1 MRRVGAYLLLA
12 LGGCLTAYLQ
22 SFAAPIDEK
31 HQQEVQAALR
41 SAPLAF
47 ERNAGATDANARY
60 VVHGFSIGAGFSSNT
75 ASFLLPVGHRT
86 TRLEM
91 SFGGRSAQIV
101 GEQELPGKTN
111 YFRSN
116 DPAQW
121 RTGLANFARIRYQR
135 LWPGIDLV
143 FYGNG
148 EHLEHDFVVAPG
160 AAPELIT
167 FNIDGAKRIELRPN
181 GDLIF
186 QVDGGEIN
194 FKKPVAYQQIDSSR
208 RKVNAAFK
216 LKGNRVS
223 FELGRYDHR
232 RTLTIDPVLVFS
244 TDLAGSTFEHIA
256 GMAVDAQGNIYVA
269 GDTFSPDFPTTP
281 GSVQPVCAVCSA
293 ITSDAFVTKLNPT
306 GSALVYSTFLGG
318 TAEDFPQSIVVD
330 GSGNAIVAGVT
341 ESADFPA
348 VNPIGTFS
356 SAAGFHLFISSLSST
371 GATLNYSGVV
381 GPLVPPFS
389 FTTVAPAISLAAP
402 LALDSSGNTYVATQ
416 TLFSSFPTTPSA
428 IASVP
433 PNPIDA
439 VLVALK
445 VSAAGS
451 LVYSTAIPG
460 RATPAIGSSAFPGP
474 NTFFQ
479 NAIAVDSTGS
489 AYVAGQANDGLPTTL
504 GVIGPA
510 FVSDSGFAVFFPQ
523 EGFLLKLNP
532 AGSALAYATYI
543 PATSRVNTMRVDA
556 GGNAYLGGGTSS
568 PSLAISPNAFRT
580 DTGCAGCQVGYL
592 LKVNPQATATLG
604 GTYLHG
610 AQALNNTSAQ
620 VEHIALDA
628 NGNVFVTGI
637 ASGTMP
643 TVNPLAQTFNDGR
656 FIIQMSSDFST
667 LLFSSFGPDAL
678 IEIAPSGKIVLASD
692 NGFPTTPGAFQTTP
706 PPGRDGT
713 FSLPNIA
720 AIDLTVPAPAVCLNT
735 GSLSFGFGVIA
746 PGTTSAPQSA
756 TVTNCGNADLHI
768 SSVASDS
775 PNYSVTTSCVLS
787 PAAIAPGSSCTVS
800 ATYSPVNYQNGAILI
815 TDDALLSPHFVSLSG
830 APKAPF
836 TVISPSSLSFPETP
850 LTTSTPLGMQIA
862 DGGFTD
868 LTVSSMSTTG
878 DFSVSQRCLGTL
890 PPPSPGP
897 VFPPNIL
904 HPCFFTVSFVPTN
917 TGTRTGT
924 LIVNDN
930 SLDSPHIIQLSGLAI
945 AAWPT
950 PILANSSSVNVAGM
964 AGNVANSPGSA
975 QTLTMTGGGFSRLTT
990 ATLDGLIF
998 DNNNRL
1004 MKIVSPQQ
1012 IDLTLADNDF
1022 GDVGEAQVQAIT
1034 PTPGGGTSNAV
1045 ATITS
1050 PIKFYDFTA
1059 RQVEFVVSGS
1069 MVVGPKSGLIYD
1081 AVGNTFLEAPNIPVP
1096 SVAVI
1101 DPVQERLISGLVNF
1115 PNRATVLAIS
1125 DDEQFLYASIP
1136 GSNAVAQISLPSG
1149 TINFMASLGKDPA
1162 LGNYSATSIRVMPGH
1177 PHTWVAALQPVSA
1190 TKPIA
1195 LKVFDDAVRR
1205 TNTVEQGNATSIFP
1219 GKLLFVGNDIT
1230 TVYSIDSTSLYRFT
1244 IDANGV
1250 TLRDKT
1256 AGLGAEDFDTDG
1268 TLLYLSTGAII
1279 DPGTLLNKGN
1289 FNLATGLPV
1298 HAVAVDG
1305 TTGRAIFAG
1314 DATSTPGNGSL
1325 VQGFDTGT
1333 LAAKGSFTMPKLS
1346 GVNSLLRWGT
1356 NGLAFGIVGGPVTIT
1371 RSSVTGNSGLLA
1383 PFHIGALD
1391 GEAPIGTAQVSAG
1404 SPAVFNLG
1412 ILGVNGFNGPVTLSC
1427 SNLPQSASCSFSQ
1440 NPVTFGGGPF
1450 RGAFVIVT
1458 ISTHQTTTASA
1469 APAHSY
1475 MRSGTGFI
1483 LLTAVLSL
1491 PFALAAAGRRGKLL
1505 ALCLLIAIIGCGGG
1519 QAGGPTPTPVISP
1532 TPAVGSNRPAGIY
1545 TVILTG
1551 TSASGTRH
1559 AVLQMI
1565 VL

>member
-1 MRRVGAYLLLA
+1 M
-12 LGGCLTAYLQ
+12 
-22 SFAAPIDEK
+22 
-31 HQQEVQAALR
+31 
-41 SAPLAF
+41 
-47 ERNAGATDANARY
+47 
-60 VVHGFSIGAGFSSNT
+60 GAGFSSNT
-75 ASFLLPVGHRT
+75 ASFLLPAGHRAA
-86 TRLEM
+86 RLGM
-91 SFGGRSAQIV
+91 SFGGRSAQII

-111 YFRSN
+111 YFHGN
-116 DPAQW
+116 NPAQW
-121 RTGLANFARIRYQR
+121 RTGLANFARIRYRR

-148 EHLEHDFVVAPG
+148 EHLEHDFVVEPG
-160 AAPELIT
+160 ADPQQIT
-167 FNIDGAKRIELRPN
+167 FDIEGAQRIELLSN
-181 GDLIF
+181 GDLVF
-186 QVDGGEIN
+186 HLDGGEIN

-208 RKVNAAFK
+208 RQVNAAFK

-232 RTLTIDPVLVFS
+232 RALTIDPVLVFS
-244 TDLAGSTFEHIA
+244 TDLAGSTFESIA

-269 GDTFSPDFPTTP
+269 GATFSTDFPTTA
-281 GSVQPVCAVCSA
+281 GSVQPACAGCSA
-293 ITSDAFVTKLNPT
+293 TSSDTFVTKLNPT
-306 GSALVYSTFLGG
+306 GSALVYSTYLGG
-318 TAEDFPQSIVVD
+318 TSFDFAESIAVD
-330 GSGNAIVAGVT
+330 SNGNAVVAGIT
-341 ESADFPA
+341 QSPDFPA

-356 SAAGFHLFISSLSST
+356 GTDTFHLFVASLSST
-371 GATLNYSGVV
+371 GASLNYSGIV
-381 GPLVPPFS
+381 GPLLPPFS
-389 FTTVAPAISLAAP
+389 FNTVRPAISLAAP
-402 LALDSSGNTYVATQ
+402 VALDSSGNAYVTTQ

-428 IASVP
+428 IAPVP
-433 PNPIDA
+433 PNPLDA

-460 RATPAIGSSAFPGP
+460 RATSAAGGSAQPGP

-489 AYVAGQANDGLPTTL
+489 AYIAGQANDGLPTTL

-510 FVSDSGFAVFFPQ
+510 FVSDSGFAIFFPQ

-532 AGSALAYATYI
+532 AGSALTYATYI
-543 PATSRVNTMRVDA
+543 PATSRVNTLRVDA

-568 PSLAISPNAFRT
+568 PSLAISPNAFSA
-580 DTGCAGCQVGYL
+580 DTSCAGCQVGYL

-610 AQALNNTSAQ
+610 AQATNNTSAQ

-628 NGNVFVTGI
+628 GGDLFVTGI

-643 TVNPLAQTFNDGR
+643 AVNPLAQPFTDGR

-667 LLFSSFGPDAL
+667 LLFSSFGPDGL
-678 IEIAPSGKIVLASD
+678 IEIAPSGKIILASD

-706 PPGRDGT
+706 PPGRIGPP
-713 FSLPNIA
+713 SLPNIA

-735 GSLSFGFGVIA
+735 GSLTFGFGVIA
-746 PGTTSAPQSA
+746 PGATSAPQSA

-830 APKAPF
+830 FPKAPF
-836 TVISPSSLSFPETP
+836 TFISPSSLSFPETP

-862 DGGFTD
+862 DSGFTD

-878 DFSVSQRCLGTL
+878 DFSVSQNCLGTL

-897 VFPPNIL
+897 VVPPNIL
-904 HPCFFTVSFVPTN
+904 HPCFFTVSFVPTK

-945 AAWPT
+945 AAWPA
-950 PILANSSSVNVAGM
+950 PILANGSSVNVAGM
-964 AGNVANSPGSA
+964 AGNVANSPGSS

-990 ATLDGLIF
+990 ATMDGLIF

-1022 GDVGEAQVQAIT
+1022 GDAGEVQVQAIT

-1050 PIKFYDFTA
+1050 PVKFYDFTA
-1059 RQVEFVVSGS
+1059 RQIEFVLSGS

-1162 LGNYSATSIRVMPGH
+1162 LGNYTATSIRVMPGH
-1177 PHTWVAALQPVSA
+1177 PHTWVAALQPVSD

-1195 LKVFDDAVRR
+1195 LKIFDDAIPR
-1205 TNTVEQGNATSIFP
+1205 TNTVEQGNATSTFP

-1250 TLRDKT
+1250 SLRDKT

-1268 TLLYLSTGAII
+1268 TLLYLSTGAVI

-1289 FNLATGLPV
+1289 FTLAAGLPV
-1298 HAVAVDG
+1298 HAIAVDS

-1314 DATSTPGNGSL
+1314 DATGTPGNGSL
-1325 VQGFDTGT
+1325 VQGFATGT

-1346 GVNSLLRWGT
+1346 GVTSVLRWGT
-1356 NGLAFGIVGGPVTIT
+1356 NGLAFGIFSQPVTVT
-1371 RSSVTGNSGLLA
+1371 RSSLTGNSGLLA
-1383 PFHIGALD
+1383 PFHIGAIG

-1412 ILGVNGFNGPVTLSC
+1412 VLGVNGFNGPVTLSC
-1427 SNLPQSASCSFSQ
+1427 SNLPQFASCSFSQ
-1440 NPVTFGGGPF
+1440 NPVTPGVGAF
-1450 RGAFVIVT
+1450 RGALVTVT
-1458 ISTHQTTTASA
+1458 ISTHQTTTASTT
-1469 APAHSY
+1469 PAHSY
-1475 MRSGTGFI
+1475 MRSGTGFV

-1491 PFALAAAGRRGKLL
+1491 PFALAAAGRSGARVL
-1505 ALCLLIAIIGCGGG
+1505 ALCLLIAIIGCGGGGG

-1532 TPAVGSNRPAGIY
+1532 TPAAGGNTPAGIY
-1545 TVILTG
+1545 TVLLTG

>member
-1 MRRVGAYLLLA
+1 MWKVGAYLLLA
-12 LGGCLTAYLQ
+12 LGGCLTSYLP
-22 SFAAPIDEK
+22 SSAATINKK

-47 ERNAGATDANARY
+47 ERNSSATDTSARY
-60 VVHGFSIGAGFSSNT
+60 AVHGFGMGAGFTSTSI
-75 ASFLLPVGHRT
+75 SFLLPVGDRAI
-86 TRLEM
+86 RLGM
-91 SFGGRSAQIV
+91 SFGGRSAQII
-101 GEQELPGKTN
+101 GEQELPGKSN
-111 YFRSN
+111 YFRGN
-116 DPAQW
+116 NPAQW
-121 RTGLANFARIRYQR
+121 RTGLANFARIRYRR

-148 EHLEHDFVVAPG
+148 EHLEHDFVVEPG
-160 AAPELIT
+160 ASPQQIA
-167 FNIDGAKRIELRPN
+167 FNIDGAQRIDLLPN
-181 GDLIF
+181 GDLVF
-186 QVDGGEIN
+186 HLDGGKIN
-194 FKKPVAYQQIDSSR
+194 FKKPVAYQQIGSSR
-208 RKVNAAFK
+208 RQVNAAFK

-232 RTLTIDPVLVFS
+232 RALTIDPVLVFS
-244 TDLAGSTFEHIA
+244 TDLAGSAFEHIA
-256 GMAVDAQGNIYVA
+256 GMAVDAQGNIYVT
-269 GDTFSPDFPTTP
+269 GDTVSTDFPTTA
-281 GSVQPVCAVCSA
+281 GSVQPACAGCS
-293 ITSDAFVTKLNPT
+293 TTTPEDAFVTKLNPT
-306 GSALVYSTFLGG
+306 GTALVYSTFLGG
-318 TAEDFPQSIVVD
+318 TSFDFGESIAVD
-330 GSGNAIVAGVT
+330 SNGNAIVAGITV
-341 ESADFPA
+341 SPDFPA
-348 VNPIGTFS
+348 VNPISTFFGTNNS
-356 SAAGFHLFISSLSST
+356 HLFISSLSPT
-371 GATLNYSGVV
+371 GSALNYSGVV
-381 GPLVPPFS
+381 GPLIPPFS
-389 FTTVAPAISLAAP
+389 FNTVAPAFSQAAP
-402 LALDSSGNTYVATQ
+402 LALDSSGNAYVTTE

-428 IASVP
+428 IAPVP
-433 PNPIDA
+433 PNPLDA

-445 VSAAGS
+445 VSAAGN

-460 RATPAIGSSAFPGP
+460 RATPAAGNVSQPGP

-479 NAIAVDSTGS
+479 KAIAVDSSGS
-489 AYVAGQANDGLPTTL
+489 AYIAGQANDGLPTTP

-510 FVSDSGFAVFFPQ
+510 FVSDSGFAVPFPQ

-532 AGSALAYATYI
+532 AGSALTYATYI
-543 PATSRVNTMRVDA
+543 PATSRVNTIRVDA

-568 PSLAISPNAFRT
+568 PSLAISPNAFS
-580 DTGCAGCQVGYL
+580 TGTVCAGCQVGYL

-610 AQALNNTSAQ
+610 AQATLNVEAQ

-628 NGNVFVTGI
+628 GGNLFVTGI
-637 ASGTMP
+637 ASGNMP
-643 TVNPLAQTFNDGR
+643 TVNPLAQPFTDGP
-656 FIIQMSSDFST
+656 FVIQMSSDFST
-667 LLFSSFGPDAL
+667 LLFSSFGPAGL
-678 IEIAPSGKIVLASD
+678 IEIAPSGKIILASD
-692 NGFPTTPGAFQTTP
+692 DGFPTTPGAFQTTP
-706 PPGRDGT
+706 PPGRVNIFGV
-713 FSLPNIA
+713 PNIS
-720 AIDLTVPAPAVCLNT
+720 AIDLTVPAPAVCLGT
-735 GSLSFGFGVIA
+735 GSLSFGFGVVA
-746 PGTTSAPQSA
+746 PGATSAPQSA

-775 PNYSVTTSCVLS
+775 PNYNATTNCVLS
-787 PAAIAPGSSCTVS
+787 PAAVAPGSSCTVS
-800 ATYSPVNYQNGAILI
+800 ATYSPVNYQNGFILI
-815 TDDALLSPHFVSLSG
+815 TDDALFSPHFVSLFG

-836 TVISPSSLSFPETP
+836 TFISPSSLSFPETP
-850 LTTSTPLGMQIA
+850 LTTSTPLSMEIA
-862 DGGFTD
+862 DSGFTD
-868 LTVSSMSTTG
+868 LIISSMSTTG
-878 DFSVSQRCLGTL
+878 DFSASPCVGPL
-890 PPPSPGP
+890 PPPSPSPLGP
-897 VFPPNIL
+897 IL
-904 HPCFFTVSFVPTN
+904 HPCVFIVTFAPTK

-945 AAWPT
+945 AAWPA
-950 PILANSSSVNVAGM
+950 PIMVNGSSVNVAGM
-964 AGNVANSPGSA
+964 AGSVANSPGSF

-990 ATLDGLIF
+990 ATVDGVIF

-1004 MKIVSPQQ
+1004 IKIVSPQQ

-1022 GDVGEAQVQAIT
+1022 GDTGEVPVQAIT
-1034 PTPGGGTSNAV
+1034 PTPGGGTSNTV
-1045 ATITS
+1045 ATIIS
-1050 PIKFYDFTA
+1050 PIKFYDLTA
-1059 RQVEFVVSGS
+1059 KQIELVHSGS

-1115 PNRATVLAIS
+1115 PNRANVLAIS
-1125 DDEQFLYASIP
+1125 DDEQFLYAGIP

-1195 LKVFDDAVRR
+1195 LKVFDDAVPR
-1205 TNTVEQGNATSIFP
+1205 TNTVEQGNATSTFP
-1219 GKLLFVGNDIT
+1219 GKLLFVGNDTT

-1279 DPGTLLNKGN
+1279 DAGTLLNKGN
-1289 FNLATGLPV
+1289 FNLAAGLPV
-1298 HAVAVDG
+1298 HALAVDG

-1314 DATSTPGNGSL
+1314 DATGTPGNGSL

-1346 GVNSLLRWGT
+1346 GVNSMLRWGT
-1356 NGLAFGIVGGPVTIT
+1356 NGLAFGIAGGPVTVT

-1391 GEAPIGTAQVSAG
+1391 GSAPIGTAQVSSG
-1404 SPAVFNLG
+1404 SPAVFNIG

-1427 SNLPQSASCSFSQ
+1427 SNLPQFASCSFSQ
-1440 NPVTFGGGPF
+1440 NPATFGSGPF
-1450 RGAFVIVT
+1450 RGAFVVVT
-1458 ISTHQTTTASA
+1458 IATHQTTIASA

-1475 MRSGTGFI
+1475 MRSGTGFV
-1483 LLTAVLSL
+1483 LLTAMLSL
-1491 PFALAAAGRRGKLL
+1491 PFALAFAGRRGARVL
-1505 ALCLLIAIIGCGGG
+1505 ALCLLFAIMGCGGG
-1519 QAGGPTPTPVISP
+1519 GGQVGGPTPTPVVN
-1532 TPAVGSNRPAGIY
+1532 PAGGNTPAGIY
-1545 TVILTG
+1545 TVILSG
-1551 TSASGTRH
+1551 TSTSGTRH